1 MTPKEIYDYI
11 DNLYLNNAFVQLCG
25 IKTHSISCGKA
36 RVGLKLDPAKH
47 TNLNGSIHGGLLMGI
62 MDNATG
68 IAAAAIG
75 KRVVTV
81 SMTVDFI
88 KGAPVGSV
96 VEAEAY
102 ITHRD
107 GAMLTMS
114 IHMYDRTHDKLMAS
128 GINSMLVIA
137 DFPGIPEKWE
147 GSYKADL
154 PYFRD

>member
-11 DNLYLNNAFVQLCG
+11 VELYTHNAFVQLCG
-25 IKTHSISCGKA
+25 IKTSGIACGSGSVCL
-36 RVGLKLDPAKH
+36 RIDPGKH
-47 TNLNGSIHGGLLMGI
+47 TNLNASLHGGMLMTL

-88 KGAPVGSV
+88 KGAPAGSLI
-96 VEAEAY
+96 EAEAV

-107 GAMLTMS
+107 GSMLTMN
-114 IHMYDRTHDKLMAS
+114 IHVYDRDNDKLIAS
-128 GINSMLVIA
+128 GINSMLIIA
-137 DFPGIPEKWE
+137 DFPGIPEHWQ
-147 GSYKADL
+147 GSYRAELDM
-154 PYFRD
+154 

>member
-1 MTPKEIYDYI
+1 
-11 DNLYLNNAFVQLCG
+11 
-25 IKTHSISCGKA
+25 
-36 RVGLKLDPAKH
+36 
-47 TNLNGSIHGGLLMGI
+47 

-137 DFPGIPEKWE
+137 DFPGLPEKWE

>member
-11 DNLYLNNAFVQLCG
+11 DELYTHNAFVQLCG

-36 RVGLKLDPAKH
+36 AVGLRLDENKH
-47 TNLNGSIHGGLLMGI
+47 TNLNASIHGGLLMAI

-88 KGAPVGSV
+88 KGAPVGSL
-96 VEAEAY
+96 VEAEAS

-107 GAMLTMS
+107 GNMITMN
-114 IHMYDRTHDKLMAS
+114 IHIYDRSHGKLMAS

-154 PYFRD
+154 PYLKE